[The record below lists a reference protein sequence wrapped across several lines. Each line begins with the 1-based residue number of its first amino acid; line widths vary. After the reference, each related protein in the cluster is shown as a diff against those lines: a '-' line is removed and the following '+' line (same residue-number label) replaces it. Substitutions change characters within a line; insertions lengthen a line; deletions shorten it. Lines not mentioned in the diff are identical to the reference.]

1 MAERKPLSSNIAWAT
16 PDAVFV
22 RGHDLCRDL
31 MGKATFGDMMFLQ
44 LMDRL
49 PEANEARLF
58 DALAITLM
66 EHGMT
71 PSALA
76 ARLTLAGAPEAMQ
89 AAVAAGIAGLGS
101 VFVGST
107 EAAARLL
114 QEALAGNE
122 AADIPALARDLVAS
136 ELAAGR
142 RVPGLGHHF
151 HKPVDPRSVRLFAI
165 AEETGLAGR
174 HGALMQALAREAA
187 AATGKNLPVNATGA
201 VAAAAS
207 DLGLDWS
214 DVPALG
220 IIARTVGLI
229 AHIREERLNPLAREI
244 KTRVDEEVSA
254 AQRERMQNKDRA
266 AV

>member
-1 MAERKPLSSNIAWAT
+1 MADRKNLSSDIGWAT
-16 PDAVFV
+16 PDAIFV

-31 MGKATFGDMMFLQ
+31 MGRTTFGEMMFLQ

-49 PEANEARLF
+49 PNTAEARMF

-66 EHGMT
+66 EHGIT

-76 ARLTLAGAPEAMQ
+76 TRLTLAGAPESMQ
-89 AAVAAGIAGLGS
+89 AAIAAGIAGLGS

-114 QEALAGNE
+114 QEALAGNGVS
-122 AADIPALARDLVAS
+122 DIAALARDRVRV

-165 AEETGLAGR
+165 AQETGFSGR
-174 HGALMQALAREAA
+174 HVALMQGLSIEAEA
-187 AATGKNLPVNATGA
+187 ITGTKLPVNATGA
-201 VAAAAS
+201 VAAVAS
-207 DLGLDWS
+207 EIGLHWS
-214 DVPALG
+214 VVPALG

-229 AHIREERLNPLAREI
+229 AHVREERLNPMAREI
-244 KTRVDEEVSA
+244 KTRVEQEVGVQRRAKMDKNKSA
-254 AQRERMQNKDRA
+254 L
-266 AV
+266 